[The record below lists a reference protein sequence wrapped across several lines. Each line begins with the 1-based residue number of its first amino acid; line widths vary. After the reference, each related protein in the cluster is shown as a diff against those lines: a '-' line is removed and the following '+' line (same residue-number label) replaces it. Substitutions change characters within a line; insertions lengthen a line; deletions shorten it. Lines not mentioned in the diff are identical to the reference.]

1 MLNIIFLFKLSY
13 KMVDMFL
20 GINMNYVY
28 VPKLDADM
36 LIKINEWYM
45 AHIGCSIYI
54 YLKHT
59 CVEQVD

>member
-1 MLNIIFLFKLSY
+1 
-13 KMVDMFL
+13 MVDMFF
-20 GINMNYVY
+20 GINMNYLY
-28 VPKLDADM
+28 VPKLDSDM

-45 AHIGCSIYI
+45 AHIGCAIYI